1 MKVSVIPSD
10 DSNSISG
17 SSYDIKAPIIILV
30 ANGPVEIRLEYFPV
44 TKSSKTG
51 RKVVPFVVR
60 DVFFFWTTLVFC
72 GQGEAAKYI
81 QSSVLL
87 QPSYFCL

>member
-1 MKVSVIPSD
+1 MKVSVGPSD
-10 DSNSISG
+10 DNNSISV

-30 ANGPVEIRLEYFPV
+30 ANGPVAIRLEYFPV

-60 DVFFFWTTLVFC
+60 DDDFFFWTTLVFC
-72 GQGEAAKYI
+72 GQGEAAKHI
-81 QSSVLL
+81 QYNVLL
-87 QPSYFCL
+87 

>member
-1 MKVSVIPSD
+1 MTTIPF
-10 DSNSISG
+10 
-17 SSYDIKAPIIILV
+17 P
-30 ANGPVEIRLEYFPV
+30 GPVMTSKLQSSSSLQMVPSQYVLKYFPV

-60 DVFFFWTTLVFC
+60 DNDFFFWTTLVFC